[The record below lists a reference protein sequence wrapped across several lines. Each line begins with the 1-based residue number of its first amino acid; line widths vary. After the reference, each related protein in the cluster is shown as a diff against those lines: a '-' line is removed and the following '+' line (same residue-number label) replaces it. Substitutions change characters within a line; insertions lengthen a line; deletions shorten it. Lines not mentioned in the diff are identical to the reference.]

1 MDTPPELA
9 RRKRVTNLRGIPVSE
24 PYRGFFKRTHLHTT
38 LNKSRDERT
47 EVVGGDRV
55 RPLGCGVDMSKW
67 FRVSVFRVFRVCA
80 VGDRDYSAIGRH
92 WCSGNIGASQA
103 LAPGSIPGWRMT
115 FCDHFQFVFPL
126 SSTIPHRRQAY
137 LLGRL
142 AKIKC
147 SICS

>member
-1 MDTPPELA
+1 MIRQNVDTPTVNRQRDL
-9 RRKRVTNLRGIPVSE
+9 TTSRGLPANE

-47 EVVGGDRV
+47 DYIPVRADRW
-55 RPLGCGVDMSKW
+55 RDRSHATAEW
-67 FRVSVFRVFRVCA
+67 FEFQF
-80 VGDRDYSAIGRH
+80 SAIRDRRH

-103 LAPGSIPGWRMT
+103 LAPGSIPGWRTVLVNHYPIGGMVEE
-115 FCDHFQFVFPL
+115 HNE
-126 SSTIPHRRQAY
+126 AY
-137 LLGRL
+137 LLGLL